1 MGVFKELDSAV
12 LTVDLADHGLR
23 AGDVGTVVLVH
34 GGGEGYEVEFFTLS
48 GETID
53 VVTLLASQVRPVE
66 ENDVTHARRMA
77 G

>member
-1 MGVFKELDSAV
+1 MALNELDSAV
-12 LTVDLADHGLR
+12 LTADLPEHGLR

-34 GGGEGYEVEFFTLS
+34 GAGDGYEVEFMTLT

-53 VVTLLASQVRPVE
+53 VVTVRAAQVRPVAE
-66 ENDVTHARRMA
+66 RDIVHARRMA